1 MEAIKDAEKI
11 INPLLNKDHLD
22 EADKEDALNVKA
34 QLDHSK
40 VYYEWL
46 AQLCEALE
54 TGEIF
59 KYFPIPEH
67 KMKKIKL
74 QNIKSQEIVTS
85 KRHLSWLFFSYRLSS
100 SGFSFT

>member
-1 MEAIKDAEKI
+1 MEAVKDAEAI
-11 INPLLNKDHLD
+11 INPILNNNDLTD
-22 EADKEDALNVKA
+22 EERQDIDKVKA

-46 AQLCEALE
+46 AQLSEALE

-67 KMKKIKL
+67 EDK
-74 QNIKSQEIVTS
+74 
-85 KRHLSWLFFSYRLSS
+85 
-100 SGFSFT
+100 

>member
-1 MEAIKDAEKI
+1 MEAVKDAEAI
-11 INPLLNKDHLD
+11 INPILNNNDLTD
-22 EADKEDALNVKA
+22 EERQDIDKVKA

-46 AQLCEALE
+46 AQLSEALE

-67 KMKKIKL
+67 
-74 QNIKSQEIVTS
+74 EDS
-85 KRHLSWLFFSYRLSS
+85 K
-100 SGFSFT
+100 G

>member
-1 MEAIKDAEKI
+1 MEAVKDAEAI
-11 INPLLNKDHLD
+11 SNLLNNSDLTD
-22 EADKEDALNVKA
+22 EERQDIDKVKA

-46 AQLCEALE
+46 AQLSEALE

-67 KMKKIKL
+67 
-74 QNIKSQEIVTS
+74 EDS
-85 KRHLSWLFFSYRLSS
+85 KRLKDINPLAFLICYKLSS
-100 SGFSFT
+100 CSSSFT

>member
-1 MEAIKDAEKI
+1 MEAVKDAEAI
-11 INPLLNKDHLD
+11 LNPLLNNSDLTD
-22 EADKEDALNVKA
+22 EERQDIDKVKA

-46 AQLCEALE
+46 AQLSEALE

-67 KMKKIKL
+67 
-74 QNIKSQEIVTS
+74 ED
-85 KRHLSWLFFSYRLSS
+85 
-100 SGFSFT
+100 

>member
-1 MEAIKDAEKI
+1 MEAVKDAEAI
-11 INPLLNKDHLD
+11 LNPLLNNSDLND
-22 EADKEDALNVKA
+22 EERQDIDKVKA

-46 AQLCEALE
+46 AQLSEALE

-67 KMKKIKL
+67 ED
-74 QNIKSQEIVTS
+74 N
-85 KRHLSWLFFSYRLSS
+85 
-100 SGFSFT
+100 